1 MNPFLFLTVSLS
13 VDTRSSI
20 DLHSGFDITH
30 HSFCPLPICILNVG
44 CWLNVVYIQCV
55 LTRESW
61 DENQCPKSAPMY
73 SISVLQQQYGRGVA
87 KKMNLR
93 YKSISKIAEC
103 LDFGDDAAKSRN
115 ILVVD
120 DNLGFFDHSDRA
132 SGQIYEIPA
141 WNGPKPTKPHC
152 GNGGGGGGDHSNAI
166 TVCPL
171 RKDTELTSL
180 GAIIRSIV
188 AEFGSIQKYLFN
200 RVYSVFRHEYG
211 SKWKQQM
218 KSLVSIH
225 CDDGASDCEHV
236 QSGMATAILR
246 ISTALCGECHDNT
259 D

>member
-1 MNPFLFLTVSLS
+1 
-13 VDTRSSI
+13 
-20 DLHSGFDITH
+20 
-30 HSFCPLPICILNVG
+30 
-44 CWLNVVYIQCV
+44 
-55 LTRESW
+55 
-61 DENQCPKSAPMY
+61 
-73 SISVLQQQYGRGVA
+73 
-87 KKMNLR
+87 MNLR

-218 KSLVSIH
+218 KSLVHIH
-225 CDDGASDCEHV
+225 CDDGASIASMFKVEWPLRFCEYRPHSAGNATTTRTEHV
-236 QSGMATAILR
+236 FVCRFECVYALRNGLRPILR
-246 ISTALCGECHDNT
+246 
-259 D
+259 